1 MTPGYEHR
9 LLLSYAANLARRT
22 RFPSG
27 RAITLMEEVLSGTSF
42 AELRETESPEPPFQA
57 VSRLSELP
65 CPDEARHGDDHW
77 PRFCQLLGELESVA
91 GRIPPSLSARRVCTL
106 GNLLQLTPE
115 DIRILEAHLF
125 GVHSPAV
132 NRFLDFV
139 TDEFSAGGRRH
150 YGHVVKVGDPGFAHM
165 LGMSMRTFRDR
176 LGPDSPLVRNG
187 LLSVDDDLDISLPG
201 CLNRLHWS
209 SDEDADVRELLL
221 GRAQATDLEWTDFDH
236 LGSDRDDIGS
246 ILDGA
251 DEQGVRGVNILLH
264 GPPGTGKTTFCKVLA
279 ERAGLRLFSVGETDE
294 RGHEPNRRE
303 RLAELRLAQNLL
315 GDGRGAVLLL
325 DEMDDVLADRGMP
338 FWPLGGEM
346 ERQGGQSRVY
356 LHRLLENTPVPTLW
370 TTNAAR
376 HIDPAILRRMTF
388 ALELRLPPMRV
399 RAGIW
404 SRQLARRGIE
414 ASEAEARSLAEEF
427 EATPGLAEGAA
438 MAGELGSGGFELVR
452 RSVRGLAR
460 VIGCDRPRFPGSDG
474 FEPGLACADIDL
486 EELTERLGHGTDRRF
501 SLCLQGPPGTGKS
514 AFIRH
519 LAGRMGMEVLHRRAS
534 DLFGMYVGETERN
547 IAGAF
552 AEARDSEAFLVF
564 DEADSLLADRGRAH
578 RSWEVSQVN
587 EMLTWMESH
596 PLPFACTTNHAE
608 LLDSATLR
616 RFVFKITLG
625 YLNPAGVEI
634 AFRKWFGLAPPPE
647 LAALDRLT
655 PGDFEVVRRKAG
667 LLGELADGVAL
678 ATMLRA
684 ECDAKPGRRTPIGFC

>member
-9 LLLSYAANLARRT
+9 LLLAYAANLVQRT
-22 RFPSG
+22 RFPSD
-27 RAITLMEEVLSGTSF
+27 RARKLMEEVVSGESF
-42 AELRETESPEPPFQA
+42 AELREVEPPGPLFQA

-77 PRFCQLLGELESVA
+77 PRFCQLLGELESVT
-91 GRIPPSLSARRVCTL
+91 GCIPPGLPARRVRTL
-106 GNLLQLTPE
+106 GNLLQLIPE

-125 GVHSPAV
+125 GVHSLAV
-132 NRFLDFV
+132 SRFLDFV

-150 YGHVVKVGDPGFAHM
+150 YGHVVRVGDPDFAHM

-221 GRAQATDLEWTDFDH
+221 GRAQATDLEWSDFDH
-236 LGSDRDDIGS
+236 LGGDRDDIGS
-246 ILDGA
+246 ILGGA
-251 DEQGVRGVNILLH
+251 AERGARGVNILLH

-294 RGHEPNRRE
+294 RGHEPTRRE

-338 FWPLGGEM
+338 FWPLGGGRGLQE
-346 ERQGGQSRVY
+346 GQSRVY

-376 HIDPAILRRMTF
+376 HIDSAILRRMTF

-414 ASEAEARSLAEEF
+414 ASEDEARSLAEEF

-438 MAGELGSGGFELVR
+438 MAGELGNGGFELVR

-460 VIGCDRPRFPGSDG
+460 VIGCDRPGCPGSSG
-474 FEPGLACADIDL
+474 FEPGLVCADIDL
-486 EELTERLGHGTDRRF
+486 VDLTERLGHGTDRRF

-519 LAGRMGMEVLHRRAS
+519 LAGRMGMDVLHRRAS

-552 AEARDSEAFLVF
+552 AEARGSEVFLVF

-608 LLDSATLR
+608 LLDGATLR

-625 YLNPAGVEI
+625 YLNTAGVER
-634 AFRKWFGLAPPPE
+634 AFRKWFGLAPPPG

-667 LLGELADGVAL
+667 LLGEMADGAAL
-678 ATMLRA
+678 AGMLRA
-684 ECDAKPGRRTPIGFC
+684 ECDAKPGRSSPIGFC